1 MALYP
6 IDRDPGPWL
15 QFVKRTDV
23 KDLNLNEQK
32 SQFLKEQLQFQD
44 FLSKQSIMQRQYQD
58 YMSNQ
63 VNGGGEDITNGV
75 EQISFSNNP
84 LNTITG
90 FTSNLFIKFIEPVV
104 VETNS
109 GVNIPTVNIANDQ
122 DGAGATNPIVYSFNA
137 GLSSGPVVGFTYT
150 QAAAAG
156 NNGGVAASVV
166 PLADIVPGATTVTGP
181 TVTEAGTAVTHTALA
196 KTTGWTTSG
205 AGTGAVFTVV
215 TATADDQTNVAGA
228 LTSVTA
234 TTLGTGFI
242 PGETITFVD
251 GALGAGMLKT
261 TRNVLAITTG
271 AAKTAIGNVTGP
283 FEITPASAITGG
295 TQQTGTGVSFLLEG
309 DGAGNLSV
317 AVVNDTGKDYVTA
330 NVITITQLELTNAGF
345 TGAVG
350 VLTITLGADD
360 VTTSTGASII
370 IAAAQ
375 LTPDILTT
383 AGTVISENGGAIYDA
398 GTDPADELNLDYA
411 LLAAVTLA
419 ATPA

>member
-23 KDLNLNEQK
+23 KSLSLNEQK

-58 YMSNQ
+58 YISNQ

-75 EQISFSNNP
+75 ESITFSTAP
-84 LNTITG
+84 LNTIAG
-90 FTSNLFIKFIEPVV
+90 FTNNVFFKFIEPVSIDL
-104 VETNS
+104 S
-109 GVNIPTVNIANDQ
+109 GGIPTVALINSQ
-122 DGAGATNPIVYSFNA
+122 DGAGATTPIVYTLSP
-137 GLSSGPVVGFTYT
+137 GLTSGPVVGFTYT

-166 PLADIVPGATTVTGP
+166 PLADIIPGATTVTGP
-181 TVTEAGTAVTHTALA
+181 TVTEAGVAVTHTALA

-251 GALGAGMLKT
+251 GALGAGMLVT

-283 FEITPASAITGG
+283 FEITPLSAITGG

-309 DGAGNLSV
+309 DGAGNLLNCI
-317 AVVNDTGKDYVTA
+317 VNNTGVDYVLNNIIPISNA
-330 NVITITQLELTNAGF
+330 ELLAAGF

-350 VLTITLGADD
+350 TLAITLGAAD

-375 LTPDILTT
+375 LTADTLTT
-383 AGTVISENGGAIYDA
+383 AGSGISENGGIIFDA
-398 GTDPADELNLDYA
+398 GTDPADQLNLDYSA
-411 LLAAVTLA
+411 LAAVTIT

>member
-58 YMSNQ
+58 YLSNQ

-75 EQISFSNNP
+75 ESITFSTAP
-84 LNTITG
+84 LNTIAG
-90 FTSNLFIKFIEPVV
+90 FTNNVFFKFFEPVSLDL
-104 VETNS
+104 S
-109 GVNIPTVNIANDQ
+109 GGVPTVALINSQ
-122 DGAGATNPIVYSFNA
+122 DGAGGTTPIVYTLSP

-156 NNGGVAASVV
+156 NNGAVAASVV

-181 TVTEAGTAVTHTALA
+181 TVTEAGVEITHTGLA

-317 AVVNDTGKDYVTA
+317 AVVNDTGKDYVTN

-375 LTPDILTT
+375 LTADTLTT
-383 AGTVISENGGAIYDA
+383 AGSGISENGGIIFDA
-398 GTDPADELNLDYA
+398 GTDPADQLNLDYSA
-411 LLAAVTLA
+411 LAAVTIT